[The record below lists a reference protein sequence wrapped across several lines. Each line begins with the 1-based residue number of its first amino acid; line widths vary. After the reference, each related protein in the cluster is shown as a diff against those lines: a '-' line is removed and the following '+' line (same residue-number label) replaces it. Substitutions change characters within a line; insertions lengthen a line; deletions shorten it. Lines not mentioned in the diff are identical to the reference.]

1 MAPGFRDQV
10 SQLREQV
17 IKEAL
22 RFLDLSNDTWSGK
35 LIGGALASP
44 ANRLAELV
52 ENFDQLVAHSG
63 LHEASRRFLDRFV
76 RYFEVEGIDQVP
88 TDGPLLIASNHPG
101 MVDGLL
107 VAASLPRPD
116 LKIVVSGMPLFANLK
131 AMKDHFILVS
141 RNTFERLAVVRSV
154 IRHLQDGGAVLIFPR
169 GLIEPDPQVLS
180 GATES
185 LTRWSPSL
193 EVMLRRVPQAHVSVT
208 IIRGVLSSWSLR
220 NPLTRL
226 RKNLHD
232 KQVIAEIT
240 QAVQHLFLPRTLSI
254 APKLNYAPPM
264 TFNDIMESGQDTNP
278 MDVIRQ
284 IAAQLINNKT

>member
-1 MAPGFRDQV
+1 MSARFREQV
-10 SQLREQV
+10 FQLREQV

-22 RFLDLSNDTWSGK
+22 RFLNLSNDAWSGK
-35 LIGGALASP
+35 IIGGVLASP
-44 ANRLAELV
+44 ATRLAELV
-52 ENFDQLVAHSG
+52 QSFDQLVAGSG
-63 LHEASRRFLDRFV
+63 LHEASRRILERFV
-76 RYFEVEGIDQVP
+76 RNFEVEGIDQIP
-88 TDGPLLIASNHPG
+88 TKGPLLIASNHPG

-131 AMKDHFILVS
+131 ALKDHFILVS

-154 IRHLQDGGAVLIFPR
+154 IRHLQKGGAVLIFPR

-180 GATES
+180 GAIDS
-185 LTRWSPSL
+185 LERWSPSL
-193 EVMLRRVPQAHVSVT
+193 EVMLRRVPQAHLSVT
-208 IIRGVLSSWSLR
+208 IIRGVLSSWSVR

-226 RKNLHD
+226 RRNLHD

-240 QAVQHLFLPRTLSI
+240 QAVQHLFLPRTLAI

-264 TFNDIMESGQDTNP
+264 TFNDIIGRYKGSNP
-278 MDVIRQ
+278 MDAIRQ
-284 IAAQLINNKT
+284 IAAQLIDK